1 MSFQI
6 YIFFSL
12 FFFIFSRTLDQSQ
25 LAQIDK
31 LIEERLKS
39 VKLDKFGIIIVN
51 SSSIIHQKV
60 FGEGI
65 TTKSHFPIASVTKSF
80 TALGLLKLNIPL
92 NQTIDKFN
100 LGEYIKDDLAKQIT
114 VEELLSHSSGL
125 DASSKKK
132 VVEKG
137 IFLYSNYGYGLLGKI
152 IADQSK
158 EKSYADFIKKNIMD
172 ELNMTESGLD
182 YVNDFIDSY
191 TNFFGSLSKYT
202 NLESAYKKDDGFEIP
217 AGFIR
222 SSIEDMGKYLQG
234 YFNINKDFL
243 EKMGEPKTNINYN
256 LYYGMGLF
264 VRKKNGRYIYDHSGI
279 INSFLTHM
287 YIYPDDDLAY
297 FVMTNTN
304 DAQCPGPFFRFMTLL
319 ENLIVDD
326 VIQYEN
332 TFTAFDSMDKVYSHL
347 AIDLVII
354 ILILIPCA
362 YLVVTLIRK
371 FKKKKPMWF
380 DGIKGKIIFNVDLI
394 LLIILPGVLLATL
407 LYSFKGTKDF
417 LFCLIFVTCELVAT
431 FIIKLIYFIIY
442 RKFLKNMDD
451 DDLYNNID
459 KKNEIND

>member
-12 FFFIFSRTLDQSQ
+12 FIFIFSRTLDQSQ

-80 TALGLLKLNIPL
+80 TALGLLKLNISL

-100 LGEYIKDDLAKQIT
+100 LGEYIDNDLAKQIT
-114 VEELLSHSSGL
+114 VENLLTHSSGL
-125 DASSKKK
+125 DANSGKQVGKK
-132 VVEKG
+132 G
-137 IFLYSNYGYGLLGKI
+137 NFLYSNYGYSLLGKI

-158 EKSYADFIKKNIMD
+158 EKNYAEFIKKNIMD
-172 ELNMTESGLD
+172 ELNMVDSGLD
-182 YVNDFIDSY
+182 YVNDIIESY
-191 TNFFGSLSKYT
+191 ENFFGSLYKYK
-202 NLESAYKKDDGFEIP
+202 NLESAYKKDNGFEIP
-217 AGFIR
+217 AGYIR

-234 YFNINKDFL
+234 YFSINKDFL
-243 EKMGEPKTNINYN
+243 FFFGQPKTDINYN

-264 VRKKNGRYIYDHSGI
+264 VRKKNGKYIYDHSGV
-279 INSFLTHM
+279 INSFMTHL
-287 YIYPDDDLAY
+287 YIYPEDDLAY
-297 FVMTNTN
+297 FIMTNTN
-304 DAQCPGPFFRFMTLL
+304 DAQCPGPFYRFMTLL

-332 TFTAFDSMDKVYSHL
+332 TFPVFDTMDKIYYHL

-354 ILILIPCA
+354 IIILIPATYFCI
-362 YLVVTLIRK
+362 TLFRK
-371 FKKKKPMWF
+371 CKKKKPMWF
-380 DGIKGKIIFNVDLI
+380 YGIKGKRLS
-394 LLIILPGVLLATL
+394 T
-407 LYSFKGTKDF
+407 SFWCK
-417 LFCLIFVTCELVAT
+417 
-431 FIIKLIYFIIY
+431 
-442 RKFLKNMDD
+442 
-451 DDLYNNID
+451 
-459 KKNEIND
+459 